1 MVRRLAPFF
10 ALLSLATLAGCSH
23 YRLGT
28 GAERDFDSIF
38 IAPVQTESLLPQATA
53 TLSTQV
59 REAFIRDGRLRVVNT
74 PAEAD
79 AVLTVRLESF
89 RRDGATRLPT
99 DSGLSRKFDL
109 SIEARA
115 TLASPDEGKT
125 WFADRAL
132 LVERQIFTDDATA
145 PAGSAA
151 FLQPVQ
157 QTQAEHAIVPTI
169 GENLA
174 RQLTQAVLDTW

>member
-1 MVRRLAPFF
+1 MARRLAPFF
-10 ALLSLATLAGCSH
+10 ALLGLAVLSGCSH

-74 PAEAD
+74 PEEAD
-79 AVLTVRLESF
+79 AILTVRLESF

-109 SIEARA
+109 SLEARA
-115 TLASPDEGKT
+115 TLAAPQDGKT

-132 LVERQIFTDDATA
+132 LVERQIFTDDGTG
-145 PAGSAA
+145 PGSTS

-174 RQLTQAVLDTW
+174 RQLTQVVLDTW